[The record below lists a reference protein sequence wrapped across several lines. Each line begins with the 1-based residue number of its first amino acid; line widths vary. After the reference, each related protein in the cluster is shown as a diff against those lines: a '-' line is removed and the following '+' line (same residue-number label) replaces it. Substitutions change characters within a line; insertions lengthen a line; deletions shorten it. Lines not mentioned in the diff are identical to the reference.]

1 MRFIKALN
9 NQVRKADDHDCHL
22 FAMSK
27 NASHA
32 AGYDLLPFLPPKAE
46 H

>member
-1 MRFIKALN
+1 MKMH
-9 NQVRKADDHDCHL
+9 ADLHMHL

-46 H
+46 HWIFALARFND